1 MEDFFIGL
9 IVFSILGLLFGGALL
24 GIVAF
29 FQTRGLKRRLLELED
44 REYAPRAPSV
54 EPEPE
59 PEGLESAPLSPTPE
73 THEEGEE
80 ENAPAEP
87 AVAKQKIEAPGPAK
101 EVAASK
107 PPKKSIE
114 WEKLLGVQGAAI
126 LGGVVLLF
134 TAILFFKYALDEGWF
149 NPESRVWT
157 GLVTGSLCLL
167 FQARL
172 RAKGYRVVSDVL
184 AGSGAVIHYT
194 AAWAALRLYHIIS
207 LEVGFCWMAIITA
220 VCCWL
225 ALRHSAQLI
234 ANFGLVGGFATPLL
248 LSTTAPGAI
257 GLFGYILLLDI
268 ALLAIGR
275 KKDWPWLGLL
285 GLFGTTGSQIL
296 WLIAGREEEAALG
309 LVACG
314 LFGVLFVFMGSP
326 KSALNDLRWQL
337 GRIAGVMIPFAI
349 AIYYAQHVELGD
361 NFLIIACVTTLLSG
375 AATYVGRRLTIPGVS
390 LAAAASAAAVAATWL
405 FQSPPDEGA
414 LMTFALCT
422 GATSL
427 ILSVIDA
434 KARRAEPGEM
444 HPAALHSL
452 VLLFSLVFAQTEFE
466 SPGLSLWG
474 VLLIAGVHLSL
485 TIGTRASLPALPAL
499 AGLATG
505 ITLLMYRV
513 WHIHPGNPYYH
524 EAPALL
530 LGVVILAGALLAAS
544 IKWRKHP
551 SPRALALA
559 AFLCASP
566 SLAYFKDWYGANA
579 IVFYGALSL
588 VALIAACGAARTSS
602 SIAYGAAVLLI
613 NWGLYSDADVG
624 FFESRDWPIPS
635 VLPWL
640 FLGTATATLAP
651 LLSREHLA
659 KARVMGLLAAFGP
672 FLAIGYLLDLQEH
685 HFGERGALLVFAAL
699 ALLPALAYKLLT
711 DANEGSKRARTAYLV
726 SACSLLAFAIPAELH
741 ELSSLVGPVW
751 EPHWLYLG
759 LALSGAAASF
769 IAKSRASAASSIA
782 AHIAASIAA
791 LYLCFMALDL
801 ESLQKESSLLLNWIS
816 YAYGVSLL
824 SSLIVLKNTSAGAP
838 GAESDRRYLTG
849 CTGGLTCL
857 LGFALLNLLLI
868 NGYTDGDKLDITSP
882 DLNRD
887 LVLSLSWALYS
898 FSLLA
903 IGARR
908 GIAALRWGSLAFL
921 FATIV
926 KVFLFDL
933 GNLEGLQRVG
943 SFLGLAVC
951 LIVVSLFYSR
961 FVFKKTESDEPSA

>member
-1 MEDFFIGL
+1 MDDLIIGL
-9 IVFSILGLLFGGALL
+9 FVFALLGVLFGGAVL

-29 FQTRGLKRRLLELED
+29 FQSRGLRRRIIELED
-44 REYAPRAPSV
+44 RGFTGAAPAV
-54 EPEPE
+54 KDDPESLGSTPE
-59 PEGLESAPLSPTPE
+59 SPTPE
-73 THEEGEE
+73 PAREE
-80 ENAPAEP
+80 EAATTAPPVAE
-87 AVAKQKIEAPGPAK
+87 QTIEAPAPAK
-101 EVAASK
+101 EVAAPK
-107 PPKKSIE
+107 PPKKRIE

-134 TAILFFKYALDEGWF
+134 TAILFFKHALDEGWF

-157 GLVTGSLCLL
+157 GLVTGTLCLL
-167 FQARL
+167 LQARL
-172 RAKGYRVVSDVL
+172 RTKGYRVVSDVL

-194 AAWAALRLYHIIS
+194 AAWAGFRLYHIIS
-207 LEVGFCWMAIITA
+207 LEIGLGWMAIVTA

-234 ANFGLVGGFATPLL
+234 AIFGLVGGFATPLL
-248 LSTTAPGAI
+248 LSTTAPSAI
-257 GLFGYILLLDI
+257 GLFGYILLLDM

-275 KKDWPWLGLL
+275 KKGWPWLGLL

-390 LAAAASAAAVAATWL
+390 LAAAAAAAAVAATW
-405 FQSPPDEGA
+405 FFEGPPDEGA
-414 LMTFALCT
+414 LISFALFT

-434 KARRAEPGEM
+434 KARREEPGEM

-452 VLLFSLVFAQTEFE
+452 VLLFTLAFAQFEFE
-466 SPGLSLWG
+466 SSGLSIWG
-474 VLLIAGVHLSL
+474 VLLIAGIHLSL
-485 TIGTRASLPALPAL
+485 AIGTRASLPALPAL

-505 ITLLMYRV
+505 FTLLTYRIKHV
-513 WHIHPGNPYYH
+513 HTGNPYDH

-530 LGVVILAGALLAAS
+530 LGVVILSGALLAAS

-559 AFLCASP
+559 AFLCATP
-566 SLAYFKDWYGANA
+566 SLVYFRDWYGADA
-579 IVFYGALSL
+579 VTFFGALSL
-588 VALIAACGAARTSS
+588 VSLISACAAARTSS
-602 SIAYGAAVLLI
+602 SIAYAAAVWLI
-613 NWGLYSDADVG
+613 GWGLYSHPDVQ
-624 FFESRDWPIPS
+624 FFESLEWSIPS

-640 FLGTATATLAP
+640 CLGTAIATLAP

-659 KARVMGLLAAFGP
+659 KARVMGLFAAFAP
-672 FLAIGYLLDLQEH
+672 FLAIGRTIDLHEH
-685 HFGERGALLVFAAL
+685 HFGERGALLVLAAL
-699 ALLPALAYKLLT
+699 ALIPALAYKLLT
-711 DANEGSKRARTAYLV
+711 DANEGSKRAKTAYLV
-726 SACSLLAFAIPAELH
+726 SACSLLAFAIPAELRD
-741 ELSSLVGPVW
+741 LASLGPTW
-751 EPHWLYLG
+751 EPHWVFLG
-759 LALSGAAASF
+759 LTLSGAAASF
-769 IAKSRASAASSIA
+769 IAKSRASSASSIA
-782 AHIAASIAA
+782 AHLAASIAA
-791 LYLCFMALDL
+791 LYFCTLALDL
-801 ESLQKESSLLLNWIS
+801 ERFQKESRLVLNWIS
-816 YAYGVSLL
+816 YAYGVGLL
-824 SSLIVLKNTSAGAP
+824 SSLIVLKNTTARALEAKSY
-838 GAESDRRYLTG
+838 RRYLTG
-849 CTGGLTCL
+849 LTGGLTCL
-857 LGFALLNLLLI
+857 LGFAWLNLLLI
-868 NGYTDGDKLDITSP
+868 NGYTDGERLDIHSP

-903 IGARR
+903 LGARR
-908 GIAALRWGSLAFL
+908 GIAALRWASLAFL

-933 GNLEGLQRVG
+933 GNLDGLQRVG
-943 SFLGLAVC
+943 SFLGLAIC